1 MEIFELNQNNLPS
14 IKARVDIPEYDRGE
28 VEDSIA
34 HIGPGHFHRAHQAYY
49 LDVLLNRGITRA
61 GIFEM
66 NIVPDTFSLADI
78 FARQN
83 CLYTLITKSP
93 DGTSA
98 ARVIGAVK
106 GYLDASRDKEHGIS
120 RLAADKTELVTLTV
134 TENGYYYDKKT
145 GGPDMNDPA
154 VRRDLENPGDPST
167 AAGFLSAALK
177 RRYENGRKPLTVMS
191 CDNIPSNGHVL
202 ESCVMAF
209 CRELYPEIVHWI
221 EDSVSFPCSMV
232 DRITPGTT
240 PELIDE
246 LKNSYGLSDSWP
258 VCGEDFIQW
267 VLEDNFKTQVPDYAA
282 AGVQVVKDVEPYEF
296 MKMRLLNGSHAALG
310 FSSYLLGFRMVDEAV
325 THPPMM
331 DFIRK
336 RYMEEVTPTLE
347 PVPGIDLNAYK
358 DTLVSRFSNKSI
370 ADTILRL
377 TAFSSVRFTNFV
389 LKPLSIAVQR
399 GLPHKA
405 VTFAVAGCA
414 RFLSGTDE
422 QGRPIPVASDIDDVA
437 ALKKAAAGAR
447 DNPGDFLSKVGTLD
461 LSGKELAAFET
472 EFKECL
478 GKIYDMGIEAALA
491 TLAEITQ

>member
-1 MEIFELNQNNLPS
+1 
-14 IKARVDIPEYDRGE
+14 
-28 VEDSIA
+28 
-34 HIGPGHFHRAHQAYY
+34 
-49 LDVLLNRGITRA
+49 
-61 GIFEM
+61 
-66 NIVPDTFSLADI
+66 
-78 FARQN
+78 
-83 CLYTLITKSP
+83 
-93 DGTSA
+93 
-98 ARVIGAVK
+98 
-106 GYLDASRDKEHGIS
+106 
-120 RLAADKTELVTLTV
+120 
-134 TENGYYYDKKT
+134 
-145 GGPDMNDPA
+145 
-154 VRRDLENPGDPST
+154 
-167 AAGFLSAALK
+167 
-177 RRYENGRKPLTVMS
+177 
-191 CDNIPSNGHVL
+191 
-202 ESCVMAF
+202 
-209 CRELYPEIVHWI
+209 
-221 EDSVSFPCSMV
+221 MV

-246 LKNSYGLSDSWP
+246 LKNRYGLSDAWP

-310 FSSYLLGFRMVDEAV
+310 FSSYLLGFRMVDEAI

-336 RYMEEVTPTLE
+336 HYMEEVTPTLE
-347 PVPGIDLNAYK
+347 PVPGIDLDAYK

-389 LKPLSIAVQR
+389 LKPLSIAIHK

-405 VTFAVAGCA
+405 ITFAVAGCA

-422 QGRPIPVASDIDDVA
+422 GGRPIPVASDIDDVE
-437 ALKKAAAGAR
+437 ALKKAAAGAQ

-461 LSGKELAAFET
+461 LDGEELAAFET

-478 GKIYDMGIEAALA
+478 GAIYAQGTAA
-491 TLAEITQ
+491 TLAEVVKGS

>member
-1 MEIFELNQNNLPS
+1 
-14 IKARVDIPEYDRGE
+14 
-28 VEDSIA
+28 
-34 HIGPGHFHRAHQAYY
+34 
-49 LDVLLNRGITRA
+49 
-61 GIFEM
+61 
-66 NIVPDTFSLADI
+66 
-78 FARQN
+78 
-83 CLYTLITKSP
+83 
-93 DGTSA
+93 
-98 ARVIGAVK
+98 
-106 GYLDASRDKEHGIS
+106 
-120 RLAADKTELVTLTV
+120 
-134 TENGYYYDKKT
+134 
-145 GGPDMNDPA
+145 
-154 VRRDLENPGDPST
+154 
-167 AAGFLSAALK
+167 
-177 RRYENGRKPLTVMS
+177 
-191 CDNIPSNGHVL
+191 
-202 ESCVMAF
+202 
-209 CRELYPEIVHWI
+209 
-221 EDSVSFPCSMV
+221 SFPCSMV

-246 LKNSYGLSDSWP
+246 LKNRYGLSDAWP

-310 FSSYLLGFRMVDEAV
+310 FSSYLLGFRMVDEAI

-336 RYMEEVTPTLE
+336 HYMEEVTPTLE
-347 PVPGIDLNAYK
+347 PVPGIDLDAYK

-389 LKPLSIAVQR
+389 LKPLSIAIHK

-405 VTFAVAGCA
+405 ITFAVAGCA

-422 QGRPIPVASDIDDVA
+422 GGRPIPVASDIDDVE
-437 ALKKAAAGAR
+437 ALKKAAAGAQ

-461 LSGKELAAFET
+461 LDGEELAAFET

-478 GKIYDMGIEAALA
+478 GAIYAQGTAA
-491 TLAEITQ
+491 TLAEVVKGS

>member
-1 MEIFELNQNNLPS
+1 MEVFELTQNNLPS
-14 IKARVDIPEYDRGE
+14 LKTRVDIPEYDRGR
-28 VEDSIA
+28 VEDSIV
-34 HIGPGHFHRAHQAYY
+34 HIGLGHFHRAHQAYY
-49 LDVLLNRGITRA
+49 LDVLLERGVTGA

-66 NIVPDTFSLADI
+66 NIVPDSFPLADI
-78 FARQN
+78 FARQD

-93 DGTSA
+93 GGEAS

-106 GYLDASRDKEHGIS
+106 GYLNASRDKEKGIS
-120 RLAADKTELVTLTV
+120 RIADDRTKLVTLTV

-145 GGPDMNDPA
+145 GGPDMNDPT
-154 VRRDLENPGDPST
+154 VRGDLKHPTDPST

-177 RRYENGRKPLTVMS
+177 RRYESGRAPLTVMS
-191 CDNIPSNGHVL
+191 CDNIPSNGQVL
-202 ESCVMAF
+202 ESCVMSF
-209 CRELYPEIVHWI
+209 CRELYPEIVHWV

-246 LKNSYGLSDSWP
+246 LKNRYGLSDAWP

-310 FSSYLLGFRMVDEAV
+310 FSSYLLGFRMVDEAI

-336 RYMEEVTPTLE
+336 HYMEEVTPTLE
-347 PVPGIDLNAYK
+347 PVPGIDLDAYK

-389 LKPLSIAVQR
+389 LKPLSIAIHK

-405 VTFAVAGCA
+405 ITFAVAGCA

-422 QGRPIPVASDIDDVA
+422 GGRPIPVASDIDDVE
-437 ALKKAAAGAR
+437 ALKKAAAGAQ

-461 LSGKELAAFET
+461 LDGEELAAFET

-478 GKIYDMGIEAALA
+478 GAIYAKGTAA
-491 TLAEITQ
+491 TLAEVVKGS